1 MKLKTKL
8 VIGSAVLIICMG
20 ASLLLLVDMKNPTE
34 QMAEALLDGKPP
46 TDMMPLEQMT
56 PELANFIGW
65 YKPMVVEASPEVRAV
80 MKKFDPK
87 FRSGWA
93 NRNEEIERYFPTDEW
108 LQRLLNMDIA
118 FDDYSDYSSY
128 LSDRWRF
135 YHAQNDPEELS
146 DLKERY
152 GLEKNASLDV
162 VIEASMRESVKLNGL
177 VDQAIEE
184 DPRVYGGKLSKEGVF
199 IPFKHKTVYVQQD
212 FVLKG
217 IGVPDWVPR
226 ELTNRAAGLPPSR
239 EIPDDIDII
248 YLDENGQ
255 PLSEGIPPSFG
266 NGGEIE
272 GFSRGETD
280 TVFESATGELPL
292 AEDFDSSF
300 PDDLPPSDAESF
312 EFEKPNLLQSVA
324 GLEKQLTPERI
335 EAELSEGLSPERFN
349 KAQLLIDQYGSAEG
363 LRRLRES
370 DPEAAT
376 QFERQ
381 QNNPPG
387 HNAPPGK
394 DQESTHSTR

>member
-20 ASLLLLVDMKNPTE
+20 AGLLLLVDMKNPTE

-46 TDMMPLEQMT
+46 TNMMPLEQMT

-152 GLEKNASLDV
+152 GLEKDASLDV
-162 VIEASMRESVKLNGL
+162 VIEASMR
-177 VDQAIEE
+177 
-184 DPRVYGGKLSKEGVF
+184 
-199 IPFKHKTVYVQQD
+199 
-212 FVLKG
+212 
-217 IGVPDWVPR
+217 
-226 ELTNRAAGLPPSR
+226 
-239 EIPDDIDII
+239 
-248 YLDENGQ
+248 
-255 PLSEGIPPSFG
+255 
-266 NGGEIE
+266 
-272 GFSRGETD
+272 
-280 TVFESATGELPL
+280 
-292 AEDFDSSF
+292 
-300 PDDLPPSDAESF
+300 
-312 EFEKPNLLQSVA
+312 
-324 GLEKQLTPERI
+324 
-335 EAELSEGLSPERFN
+335 
-349 KAQLLIDQYGSAEG
+349 KA
-363 LRRLRES
+363 
-370 DPEAAT
+370 
-376 QFERQ
+376 
-381 QNNPPG
+381 
-387 HNAPPGK
+387 
-394 DQESTHSTR
+394 